1 MAQKRYFWL
10 KLQDTFFSQ
19 KEIKK
24 LRKIAGGDTYTII
37 YLKLQLI
44 SLRNGGKIYYEG
56 LEETFYEEMALE
68 LDEDSENVKFTI
80 LFLEKYNLIQMIN
93 DNEYLMTNVEKSTGS
108 ETQGAVRTRRYR
120 EKQKALQCNT
130 NVQNC
135 NVEKEIEKE
144 IDKEIEKEKIREDSQ
159 SSIVL
164 SEKNEKVYKHFESC
178 GFIPT
183 VKLLEKISADIEV
196 YGAKNLMDAATEAME
211 RGKINNYKYLLGI
224 VQNWQTEGR
233 DAKSKKFE
241 PNPKTIGFNNFE
253 PREYYND
260 PKKMQDL
267 ENKLLGWDK
276 EDDAD
281 EKKT

>member
-44 SLRNGGKIYYEG
+44 SLKNGGKIYYEG

-93 DNEYLMTNVEKSTGS
+93 DNEYLMTNVEKCTGS
-108 ETQGAVRTRRYR
+108 ETQGAVRVRQYR

-135 NVEKEIEKE
+135 NVEIEKEKEIEIEKE
-144 IDKEIEKEKIREDSQ
+144 IELQQDKEKVDSGGSDFNIFTYAEMRNFIFSAMQIQQIQEDINIYSLGEVKKALD
-159 SSIVL
+159 IADD
-164 SEKNEKVYKHFESC
+164 NGKHSYSYVR
-178 GFIPT
+178 GILQ
-183 VKLLEKISADIEV
+183 KRRA
-196 YGAKNLMDAATEAME
+196 GAE
-211 RGKINNYKYLLGI
+211 
-224 VQNWQTEGR
+224 Q
-233 DAKSKKFE
+233 KK
-241 PNPKTIGFNNFE
+241 K
-253 PREYYND
+253 
-260 PKKMQDL
+260 
-267 ENKLLGWDK
+267 
-276 EDDAD
+276 AD
-281 EKKT
+281 EEFEEMKRKAANGEDPF